1 MALNKC
7 MIIGN
12 LGKDP
17 EKRTTTS
24 GMTVTEFSVAVNN
37 RKKQG
42 DQWVDETEWFTVK
55 TFDKLAERAADWLKK
70 GSKVYVE
77 GRLQTRSWDD
87 KESGQK
93 KYRTELIA
101 QTFDN
106 LTPRPGGSAYEGG
119 SSEAPTS
126 SAPAASVAP
135 DEELPF

>member
-1 MALNKC
+1 MA
-7 MIIGN
+7 
-12 LGKDP
+12 
-17 EKRTTTS
+17 
-24 GMTVTEFSVAVNN
+24 VTNFSVAVNN

-42 DQWVDETEWFTVK
+42 DNWVDETEWFSVVC
-55 TFDKLAERAADWLKK
+55 FDRLAERAADWLKK

-101 QTFDN
+101 QTFEN
-106 LTPRPGGSAYEGG
+106 LTPKAGGSEGG
-119 SSEAPTS
+119 SSAGAGS
-126 SAPAASVAP
+126 QSAPAGMPA

>member
-1 MALNKC
+1 MSVNKC

-17 EKRTTTS
+17 EKKSLPS
-24 GMTVTEFSVAVNN
+24 GMAVTNFSVAVNN

-42 DQWVDETEWFTVK
+42 DNWVDETEWFSVVC
-55 TFDKLAERAADWLKK
+55 FDRLAERAADWLKK

-101 QTFDN
+101 QTFEN
-106 LTPRPGGSAYEGG
+106 LTPKAGGSEGG
-119 SSEAPTS
+119 SSAGAGS
-126 SAPAASVAP
+126 QSAPAGMPA

>member
-1 MALNKC
+1 MSVNKC

-17 EKRTTTS
+17 EKKSLPS
-24 GMTVTEFSVAVNN
+24 GMAVTNFSVAVNN

-42 DQWVDETEWFTVK
+42 DNWVDETEWFSVVC
-55 TFDKLAERAADWLKK
+55 FDRLAERAADWLKK

-101 QTFDN
+101 QTFEN
-106 LTPRPGGSAYEGG
+106 LTPKAGGSEGG
-119 SSEAPTS
+119 ASASSGS
-126 SAPAASVAP
+126 QSAPAGMPA

>member
-1 MALNKC
+1 MSVNKC

-17 EKRTTTS
+17 EKKSLPS
-24 GMTVTEFSVAVNN
+24 GMAVTNFSVAVNN

-42 DQWVDETEWFTVK
+42 DSWVDETEWFSVVC
-55 TFDKLAERAADWLKK
+55 FDRLAERAADWLKK

-101 QTFDN
+101 QTFEN
-106 LTPRPGGSAYEGG
+106 LTPKAGGSEGG
-119 SSEAPTS
+119 SSAGS
-126 SAPAASVAP
+126 GSQSAPAGMPA

>member
-1 MALNKC
+1 MSVNKC

-17 EKRTTTS
+17 EKKSLPS
-24 GMTVTEFSVAVNN
+24 GMAVTNFSVAVNN

-42 DQWVDETEWFTVK
+42 DNWVDETEWFSVVC
-55 TFDKLAERAADWLKK
+55 FDRLAERAADWLKK

-101 QTFDN
+101 QTFEN
-106 LTPRPGGSAYEGG
+106 LTPKAGGSEGG
-119 SSEAPTS
+119 ASASSS
-126 SAPAASVAP
+126 SQSAPAGMPA

>member
-1 MALNKC
+1 MSLNKA

-17 EKRTTTS
+17 EKKTASS
-24 GMTVTEFSVAVNN
+24 GLSITNFSVAVNN

-42 DQWVDETEWFTVK
+42 DSWVDETEWFNVVC
-55 TFDKLAERAADWLKK
+55 FDRLADRAADWLKK

-87 KESGQK
+87 KETGQK

-101 QTFDN
+101 QTFEN
-106 LTPRPGGSAYEGG
+106 LTPKAGGAGEG
-119 SSEAPTS
+119 SSATS
-126 SAPAASVAP
+126 SPAPAGVPA

>member
-1 MALNKC
+1 MSLNKA

-17 EKRTTTS
+17 EKKTLPS
-24 GMTVTEFSVAVNN
+24 GMSVTNFSVAVNN

-42 DQWVDETEWFTVK
+42 DNWVDETEWFSVVC
-55 TFDKLAERAADWLKK
+55 FDRLADRAADWLKK

-101 QTFDN
+101 QTFEN
-106 LTPRPGGSAYEGG
+106 LTPKPGSAGDGGSA
-119 SSEAPTS
+119 SSGAS
-126 SAPAASVAP
+126 SAAPAGVPA

>member
-1 MALNKC
+1 MSLNKA

-17 EKRTTTS
+17 EKKTASS
-24 GMTVTEFSVAVNN
+24 GLSITNFSVAVNN

-42 DQWVDETEWFTVK
+42 DSWVDETEWFNVVC
-55 TFDKLAERAADWLKK
+55 FDRLADRAADWLKK

-87 KESGQK
+87 KETGQK

-101 QTFDN
+101 QTFEN
-106 LTPRPGGSAYEGG
+106 LTPKAGGAGDG
-119 SSEAPTS
+119 APATS
-126 SAPAASVAP
+126 SPAPAGVPA